1 MFLVFIILREN
12 HRKLTI
18 LICKS
23 MLLLNII
30 YSMCVFIQKNK
41 NKKYIKNNSL
51 AIMTQKNRQLI
62 TIIISIHK

>member
-1 MFLVFIILREN
+1 
-12 HRKLTI
+12 
-18 LICKS
+18 